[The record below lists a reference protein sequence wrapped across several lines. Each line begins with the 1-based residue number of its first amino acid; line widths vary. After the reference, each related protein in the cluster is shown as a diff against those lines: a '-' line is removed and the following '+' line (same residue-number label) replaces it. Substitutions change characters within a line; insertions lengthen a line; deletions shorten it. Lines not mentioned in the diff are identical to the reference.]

1 MTLRES
7 MFLNGILTNSDVWYN
22 LKKSEIEELEEIDR
36 MLLRKI
42 LKTQISWPK
51 EALYLES
58 GAVPIGMI
66 LKSRRLNYLH
76 YLVKENKNSM
86 LSKFFYTQWNSE
98 ARNDWTVQ
106 IKLDLADFG
115 LPEDLDFIKSKSDF
129 SFKKLV
135 KIKALEYTIGELN
148 AMKGSKM
155 ENTFHSK
162 LEMQSYLKLQN
173 FTPDD
178 AKMIFAY
185 RSRMANFSENFR
197 GPGGPKL
204 CPLCSTHLDNQQMAF
219 RCPEILPQLN
229 KKGKYEGL
237 FRTEIPLET
246 VQNMRIISELRN
258 QKLDK

>member
-1 MTLRES
+1 MKVR
-7 MFLNGILTNSDVWYN
+7 
-22 LKKSEIEELEEIDR
+22 
-36 MLLRKI
+36 
-42 LKTQISWPK
+42 
-51 EALYLES
+51 
-58 GAVPIGMI
+58 
-66 LKSRRLNYLH
+66 
-76 YLVKENKNSM
+76 
-86 LSKFFYTQWNSE
+86 
-98 ARNDWTVQ
+98 
-106 IKLDLADFG
+106 
-115 LPEDLDFIKSKSDF
+115 
-129 SFKKLV
+129 
-135 KIKALEYTIGELN
+135 ALEYTIAEIN

-173 FTPDD
+173 ITPDD

-185 RSRMANFSENFR
+185 RSRMANFSENFC

-246 VQNMRIISELRN
+246 VQNLRIISELRN
-258 QKLDK
+258 EKLNK